1 MATPGWQQPAVPKPP
16 SPRTCVHLGVLIA
29 SLGMLTHPEGH
40 EWVCT
45 CGQVFKV
52 VSNGGRDKRLE
63 KTNEV
68 RTIKKGSV

>member
-1 MATPGWQQPAVPKPP
+1 MATPGWQQPPVPKTPGAMP
-16 SPRTCVHLGVLIA
+16 CLHLGVFVA
-29 SLGMLTHPEGH
+29 SLAMVGHPEGH
-40 EWVCT
+40 EWVCG

-52 VSNGGRDKRLE
+52 VSNAGRDKRLV